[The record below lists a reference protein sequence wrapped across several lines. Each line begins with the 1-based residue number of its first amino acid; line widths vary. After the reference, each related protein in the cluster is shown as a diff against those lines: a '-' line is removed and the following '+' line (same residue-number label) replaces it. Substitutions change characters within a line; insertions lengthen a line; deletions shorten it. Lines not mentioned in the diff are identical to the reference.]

1 VVQPGNLCKYVA
13 LSYVWG
19 DVDIYRAQ
27 SRDFIT
33 VPDSQGAE
41 SSQARYLPLQGISP
55 CQNILDAISI
65 VEAIGEK
72 YLRVD
77 TLCILQDDPEDV
89 ATVLENMDK
98 IFELAILTIIAAS
111 GTNADS
117 GLIERKGTFSSV
129 TGFVE
134 GIGLVEIKRWP
145 TDLRECPW
153 SQRGWCY
160 QEDHFSTKC
169 LIFAYNRVFYE
180 CPSGYWV
187 ETRPRGRLGRALRD
201 RVKPIRTDGEL
212 VSNSP
217 VDGGPTLDFEEYAD
231 HVRAYSKRKLTFEN
245 DILNAFSGIMVQMS
259 ERSGSPF
266 CWGLPIDHFMSALMW
281 SRSKDTKRR
290 KTCSDQENAVS
301 FSSWSWAG
309 WTGSFLYEAFFYN
322 GFTFMPEHYDSSIV
336 WPWEQHCGIPTGKEV
351 FQTGRLRVRGEITTL
366 RAATVQKDFRRE
378 IKGSGAYPEYAWG
391 IHEHLLLGVERETK
405 LYISQRSR
413 RCYTLAIAERED
425 GIYERVGWLVISY
438 GTWEDATPE
447 RRLICLG

>member
-1 VVQPGNLCKYVA
+1 
-13 LSYVWG
+13 
-19 DVDIYRAQ
+19 
-27 SRDFIT
+27 
-33 VPDSQGAE
+33 
-41 SSQARYLPLQGISP
+41 
-55 CQNILDAISI
+55 
-65 VEAIGEK
+65 
-72 YLRVD
+72 
-77 TLCILQDDPEDV
+77 
-89 ATVLENMDK
+89 MDK
-98 IFELAILTIIAAS
+98 IFEPAILTIIAAS
-111 GTNADS
+111 GPNADS
-117 GLIERKGTFSSV
+117 RLIERKGTFSSV

-169 LIFAYNRVFYE
+169 LIFAYNHVFYE

-245 DILNAFSGIMVQMS
+245 DILNTFWGIMAQMS
-259 ERSGSPF
+259 ERPGSPF

-281 SRSKDTKRR
+281 SQSKDTKRR

-301 FSSWSWAG
+301 FPSWSWAG

-378 IKGSGAYPEYAWG
+378 IKGSGAYPNTRGESTNIYYW
-391 IHEHLLLGVERETK
+391 VWRERLNGTSLKEAGG
-405 LYISQRSR
+405 
-413 RCYTLAIAERED
+413 AI
-425 GIYERVGWLVISY
+425 L
-438 GTWEDATPE
+438 
-447 RRLICLG
+447 